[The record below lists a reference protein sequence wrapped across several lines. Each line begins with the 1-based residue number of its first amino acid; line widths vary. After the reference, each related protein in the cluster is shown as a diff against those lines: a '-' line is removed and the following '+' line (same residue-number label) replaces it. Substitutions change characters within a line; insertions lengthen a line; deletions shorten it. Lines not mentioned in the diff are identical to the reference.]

1 MESQMLLR
9 DPDIFPTETVL
20 RKELGDNVFKVLDT
34 LFTTVLSLEFG
45 LSIEWRYYNDGR
57 AWLCKVTHKKKTI
70 FWLSIWENIF
80 KVSFYFTEKYV
91 ETIKELDIEKTIINT
106 FAETKPIGRLIPMIF
121 NIDNQ
126 EQLKDLFTVIR
137 FKKSGTI
144 N

>member
-57 AWLCKVTHKKKTI
+57 AWLCKATHKKKTI

-126 EQLKDLFTVIR
+126 EHLKDLFTVIR